1 VSISEDQ
8 MLSELNLKTMDLDG
22 VDVEVKVLY
31 EVYKDYLKNKTSME
45 KQAEY
50 LASILNSCSVV
61 NSVKWRVKDPFHL
74 INKIIRKRTRPV
86 ITDENKDNE
95 SQLNDDFDNSK
106 YKDID
111 ASNYKEIIADMIGLR
126 AIFLFKAHWS
136 VVDEY
141 IFDKLKVCPDEPIT
155 IYHASDDDLML
166 FPACK
171 LTRISE
177 EYTYNYK
184 LVEKPTRY
192 RSIHYILEA
201 ERHTACKI
209 ELQTRTILDEAWG
222 EIDHLVRYPH
232 NENHPEL
239 LRKMSILNGQ
249 ISGCEEHA
257 SQSYAYFSE
266 METSRL
272 KSLTVSENST
282 TTTEFI
288 EDNIKVE
295 DQVYDSRNG
304 KPYESNLIKYYSK
317 SSGYNDEIG
326 RISNIIKSMHPLRN
340 FENYEKVSFLKQIE
354 NINLNSGINHYAL
367 ARALNSI
374 KDMNSNDDDDTD
386 TV

>member
-1 VSISEDQ
+1 
-8 MLSELNLKTMDLDG
+8 
-22 VDVEVKVLY
+22 
-31 EVYKDYLKNKTSME
+31 
-45 KQAEY
+45 
-50 LASILNSCSVV
+50 
-61 NSVKWRVKDPFHL
+61 
-74 INKIIRKRTRPV
+74 
-86 ITDENKDNE
+86 
-95 SQLNDDFDNSK
+95 
-106 YKDID
+106 
-111 ASNYKEIIADMIGLR
+111 
-126 AIFLFKAHWS
+126 
-136 VVDEY
+136 
-141 IFDKLKVCPDEPIT
+141 
-155 IYHASDDDLML
+155 
-166 FPACK
+166 
-171 LTRISE
+171 
-177 EYTYNYK
+177 
-184 LVEKPTRY
+184 
-192 RSIHYILEA
+192 
-201 ERHTACKI
+201 
-209 ELQTRTILDEAWG
+209 
-222 EIDHLVRYPH
+222 
-232 NENHPEL
+232 
-239 LRKMSILNGQ
+239 
-249 ISGCEEHA
+249 
-257 SQSYAYFSE
+257 